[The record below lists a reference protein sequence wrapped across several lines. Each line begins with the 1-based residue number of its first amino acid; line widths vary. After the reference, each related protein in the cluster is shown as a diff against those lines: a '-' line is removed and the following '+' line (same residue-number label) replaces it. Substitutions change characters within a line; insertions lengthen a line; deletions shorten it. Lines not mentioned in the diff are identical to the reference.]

1 MLSESAR
8 MSSAAE
14 ARFRIRAS
22 PPTSRALNVIA
33 LDSASDGVVARLATH
48 SWNGAA
54 FFPASALRDA
64 AQTSTAAAAGDRIG
78 SLLEEMAAA
87 DFVVMIASSSGNAQ
101 GASVIGRICS
111 LQRVT
116 TTTLVVHAAAAADEA
131 LSKTLAQVR
140 PWSLMVVVV
149 SDESYVEHILRSFR

>member
-1 MLSESAR
+1 MLSESTR

-14 ARFRIRAS
+14 ARFRVQAS
-22 PPTSRALNVIA
+22 PSMSRALNVIA
-33 LDSASDGVVARLATH
+33 LDPACDGVVARLATH
-48 SWNGAA
+48 SWNGVA
-54 FFPASALRDA
+54 FFPASALRET
-64 AQTSTAAAAGDRIG
+64 AQTSSAAAAGHRIG

-87 DFVVMIASSSGNAQ
+87 DFVVMIASSGGDAQ
-101 GASVIGRICS
+101 GASLIGEICS

-116 TTTLVVHAAAAADEA
+116 TTTLVVHAAPATDET

-149 SDESYVEHILRSFR
+149 SDESYVESILRSFR